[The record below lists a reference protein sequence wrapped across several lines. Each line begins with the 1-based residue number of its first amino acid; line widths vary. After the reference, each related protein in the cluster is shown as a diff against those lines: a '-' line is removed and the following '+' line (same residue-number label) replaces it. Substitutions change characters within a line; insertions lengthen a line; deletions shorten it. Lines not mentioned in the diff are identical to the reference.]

1 MLNSYCMLPIYNLHN
16 TSGDLCKLDLG
27 WNYICDAGSFGG
39 NQCSNNT
46 LGFGSWMPSCL
57 LRKTND

>member
-1 MLNSYCMLPIYNLHN
+1 MLPIYNLHN